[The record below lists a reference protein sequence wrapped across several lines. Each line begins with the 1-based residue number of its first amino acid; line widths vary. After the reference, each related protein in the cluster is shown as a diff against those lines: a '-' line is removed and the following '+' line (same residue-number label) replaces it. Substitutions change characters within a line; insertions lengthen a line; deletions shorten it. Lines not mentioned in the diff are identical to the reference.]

1 MSIVDNVDMENQ
13 IGEVVDAFEE
23 KMKIL
28 FEEVSEAFEGRSTEP
43 EWRSQYKNCGMDMLQ
58 AICDVVEKYEAKLH
72 NGEYLQELR
81 DWQREAGCL
90 PQHIEEGS

>member
-28 FEEVSEAFEGRSTEP
+28 FEEVPEMFEGRSTEQ
-43 EWRSQYKNCGMDMLQ
+43 EWSTQVKNCGLDLMD
-58 AICDVVEKYEAKLH
+58 AIGKVVEQYEAKLH
-72 NGEYLQELR
+72 NGEYYEELR
-81 DWQREAGCL
+81 DYLRDAG
-90 PQHIEEGS
+90 IKVDS

>member
-28 FEEVSEAFEGRSTEP
+28 FEEVPEMFEGRSTEQ
-43 EWRSQYKNCGMDMLQ
+43 EWSTQVTNCGLDLVD
-58 AICDVVEKYEAKLH
+58 AISKVVEQYEAKLH
-72 NGEYLQELR
+72 NGEYYEELR
-81 DWQREAGCL
+81 DYLRDAG
-90 PQHIEEGS
+90 IKVDS